1 MRVKFFTFAVM
12 AFCLFSLG
20 GCGKAS
26 AANAAPQPT
35 ATAKPAPVSP
45 KSARKDTGLDLSVL
59 NTYITVEAGTP
70 EITPS
75 DFWKDT
81 AEEANLTI
89 VNPLSAE
96 ELRVAG
102 AVYDVTLHYR
112 HCSVSATVHVTDT
125 KAPVLVGLSN
135 ITVNRG
141 DSISY
146 KRGVSVTD
154 NSSEDIDI
162 VIDNST
168 VNVDVG
174 GTYTISYSASDSSGN
189 TTKEWVTVTVLEPDT
204 TVDESMVIPLLDE
217 VISAATTPEMTKRE
231 KAYQLWLWC
240 RQNLR
245 YSETI
250 HFTDYWTAAHAGLSE
265 KKGDC
270 YVFYAIYSTLLTRCE
285 IENLC
290 VRRVGGR
297 SNHYWNLVH
306 IEEGWYHCDT
316 SPRKIGDPYKCILQT
331 DAQLQGYT
339 DFFYT
344 TTETPNYF
352 SFDPSQYP
360 ERGTEILYPNPN
372 TDPPAN

>member
-1 MRVKFFTFAVM
+1 MRVKFFAFAVM
-12 AFCLFSLG
+12 ALCLFSLG
-20 GCGKAS
+20 GCGKA
-26 AANAAPQPT
+26 AEVNAAPQPT

-45 KSARKDTGLDLSVL
+45 KSAR
-59 NTYITVEAGTP
+59 
-70 EITPS
+70 
-75 DFWKDT
+75 KDT

-102 AVYDVTLHYR
+102 AVYEVTLHYR

-135 ITVNRG
+135 ITVNRC
-141 DSISY
+141 DSIFY

-217 VISAATTPEMTKRE
+217 VITAVTTPEMTKRE

-250 HFTDYWTAAHAGLSE
+250 HFTDY
-265 KKGDC
+265 
-270 YVFYAIYSTLLTRCE
+270 
-285 IENLC
+285 
-290 VRRVGGR
+290 
-297 SNHYWNLVH
+297 
-306 IEEGWYHCDT
+306 
-316 SPRKIGDPYKCILQT
+316 
-331 DAQLQGYT
+331 
-339 DFFYT
+339 
-344 TTETPNYF
+344 
-352 SFDPSQYP
+352 
-360 ERGTEILYPNPN
+360 
-372 TDPPAN
+372 